1 MKEVK
6 LYGSLLFVLL
16 IGAYFSYT
24 REEPAPGTT
33 EKVTILDVP
42 KESLKKVELYGKTST
57 VAISFKTDEQGKEYS
72 WFVVEQN
79 KKTRGFVGNDKV
91 DKMLETFA
99 PFKAIRSLGKLSADE
114 IKETKLD
121 PPERKLVLTVKSEA
135 KEFDVGG
142 RTSGARDHYV
152 RTKGGQEVFLVAS
165 SVLGDLEFPEGRF
178 MQRKLYEKELKDVEK
193 ITLMA
198 NGKAKSI
205 LHRNRLAATEA
216 FWASEA
222 KPDEKSE
229 TLGNFVDKLDKLVV
243 SDYPNEAEKFPREGT
258 PIVEVTF
265 FGEDEAKPLGNAEI
279 WRVGD
284 DKKAEYYA
292 FGTTTHMPVKLNRAT
307 AEQIERDL
315 ATALAD

>member
-42 KESLKKVELYGKTST
+42 KESLKKIELYAKTQT
-57 VAISFKTDEQGKEYS
+57 VAVSFKTDEQGKEYS
-72 WFVVEQN
+72 WFAVEQN
-79 KKTRGFVGNDKV
+79 KKTRTFVGNDKV
-91 DKMLETFA
+91 EKMFETFA
-99 PFKAIRSLGKLSADE
+99 PFKAIRSLGKLNADE
-114 IKETKLD
+114 LKETKLD
-121 PPERKLVLTVKSEA
+121 PAERKLILTVKSEA

-152 RTKGGQEVFLVAS
+152 RTKGGQEVFLVGSA
-165 SVLGDLEFPEGRF
+165 VLGDLEFPEGRF
-178 MQRKLYEKELKDVEK
+178 MQRKLYEKDLKEVEK

-198 NGKAKSI
+198 NGKTKSI
-205 LHRNRLAATEA
+205 LHRNRLAQTDA

-229 TLGNFVDKLDKLVV
+229 TLGNYVDKLDKLSV
-243 SDYPNEAEKFPREGT
+243 SDYPNEGEKLPREGA
-258 PIVEVTF
+258 PILEVTWY
-265 FGEDEAKPLGNAEI
+265 GEDESKPLGNAEI
-279 WRVGD
+279 WRVGE

-292 FGTTTHMPVKLNRAT
+292 IGTTTHMVVKLNRTT
-307 AEQIERDL
+307 AEQVERDL